1 MLLLYRVS
9 LNSNEKLTLN
19 FDRALQYINLQ
30 AIRAI
35 LQKKIRLGV
44 EYIKN
49 SNYYLQLGIYLS
61 HNIRRYNYS
70 NTIAANLTLNVKMA
84 RGCSVCKSIK
94 SKTVGT
100 LFIVG

>member
-9 LNSNEKLTLN
+9 SNSNEKLTIN
-19 FDRALQYINLQ
+19 FDHALQYINLQ

-49 SNYYLQLGIYLS
+49 INFYLQLGI
-61 HNIRRYNYS
+61 
-70 NTIAANLTLNVKMA
+70 
-84 RGCSVCKSIK
+84 SVYILVAQH
-94 SKTVGT
+94 T
-100 LFIVG
+100 